1 VKQDAAGARAL
12 AAQVLSNRSG
22 VGHAE
27 SFVGHRERLTREIVG
42 RAPPGG
48 AGRLALLG
56 AGNAHDVDLSALGA
70 AYAEVHLVDVDV
82 EAVERARAAA
92 PAAVRARLRV
102 AAPVDVSGFWPSLER
117 WQQRPPASE
126 ALAEEV
132 RASAGAV
139 IAAVPGAPFD
149 VVVSCCLLT
158 QLQLVLLEA
167 LGDGVPQFA
176 ELRKAVSAI
185 HVRAL
190 VGLTAA
196 AGTALL
202 VTELV
207 SSDTYALL
215 DFLDE
220 GADLGRL
227 MSDVL
232 HANNVIHVAHPGVV
246 SAELRRDPDLRAAT
260 AVHFPVGPWLWKNGP
275 DMTFLVYAM
284 EIKKNGP

>member
-1 VKQDAAGARAL
+1 VKQDAVAARAL
-12 AAQVLSNRSG
+12 AAQVLSNRSA
-22 VGHAE
+22 VGHGD
-27 SFVGHRERLTREIVG
+27 SFAGHRARLTREIVA
-42 RAPPGG
+42 RAPAGG

-56 AGNAHDVDLSALGA
+56 AGNALDVDLGALGA
-70 AYAEVHLVDVDV
+70 AYAEVHLVDVDA

-92 PAAVRARLRV
+92 PEAVRARLRV
-102 AAPVDVSGFWPSLER
+102 AAPVDVSGFWHGLER

-139 IAAVPGAPFD
+139 AAAAPGAPFD

-167 LGDGVPQFA
+167 LGDGAPQFV
-176 ELRKAVSAI
+176 ELRQAVSAI
-185 HVRAL
+185 HVRVL

-196 AGTALL
+196 GGTALL
-202 VTELV
+202 ATELV

-220 GADLGRL
+220 SADLGRL
-227 MSDVL
+227 MSDLL

-246 SAELRRDPDLRAAT
+246 SAELRRDPALRAT
-260 AVHFPVGPWLWKNGP
+260 TTIRFPIGPWLWKNGP

-284 EIKKNGP
+284 EIKKQG